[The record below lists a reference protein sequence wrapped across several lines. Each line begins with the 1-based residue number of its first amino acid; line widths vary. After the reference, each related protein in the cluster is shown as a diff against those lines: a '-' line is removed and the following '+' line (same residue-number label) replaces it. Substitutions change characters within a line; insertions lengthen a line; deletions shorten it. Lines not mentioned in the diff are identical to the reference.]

1 MTQPTTVSIPHQ
13 LGADEARRRIASGFA
28 RTVGS
33 VPGGAMIRLS
43 ERWDG
48 NRMIFEARALGQTV
62 SGFVD
67 VAESVV
73 TLTLTLPP
81 LLQSFADK
89 LRGRVRDAGQLL
101 LK

>member
-1 MTQPTTVSIPHQ
+1 MTDPMTVNIPHQ
-13 LGADEARRRIASGFA
+13 LGAEAARQRIASGFA
-28 RTVGS
+28 RSVGS
-33 VPGGAMIRLS
+33 VPGGAMIKLN
-43 ERWDG
+43 ERWEG

-67 VAESVV
+67 VAETVV
-73 TLTLTLPP
+73 TLTVSLPP
-81 LLQSFADK
+81 LLASFADK